1 MSLRAL
7 IEAITTASQDAR
19 VRGLVIL
26 FPAEGAGAGGSMDL
40 SMVQELRDSIE
51 KFRRCGK
58 VTVSWAASFGDG
70 AAGNLEYLL
79 ASACQFVFLQPSG
92 TVGLMG
98 LQAQVPFLKD
108 VLSRW
113 NVMAQFSGREKYKSA
128 MNTFTESGFTPPQR
142 ENLGPKKK
150 SSQKSMSWY
159 IRAVKS
165 LL

>member
-1 MSLRAL
+1 
-7 IEAITTASQDAR
+7 
-19 VRGLVIL
+19 
-26 FPAEGAGAGGSMDL
+26 
-40 SMVQELRDSIE
+40 
-51 KFRRCGK
+51 
-58 VTVSWAASFGDG
+58 
-70 AAGNLEYLL
+70 
-79 ASACQFVFLQPSG
+79 
-92 TVGLMG
+92 MG

-159 IRAVKS
+159 IRAVSHYCDVKVS
-165 LL
+165 VLTFENV